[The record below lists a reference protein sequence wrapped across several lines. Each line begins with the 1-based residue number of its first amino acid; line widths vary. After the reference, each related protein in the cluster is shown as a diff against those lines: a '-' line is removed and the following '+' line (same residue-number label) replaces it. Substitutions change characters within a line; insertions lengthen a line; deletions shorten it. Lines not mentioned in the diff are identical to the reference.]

1 MHIRRRLL
9 VFAAGIACLAGC
21 WDPGVRL
28 PPGRA
33 EVTVPLARVDELLL
47 ARVRINGQDAG
58 HFIVDTGASGI
69 VVDTKL
75 AQRLNLPWVWHV
87 EGRGVNGAIQV
98 PVRGIGSLA
107 FGDISMPGLWAGELD
122 FEGIGERL
130 DVQPGGCL
138 GHPVF
143 SAFPVTV
150 DWRGGTLTFHER
162 GVFKPPAGARAFE
175 LRFDKGVPAV
185 KGIVDGRH
193 ELWFDLDTGSSGA
206 IGVSESLPRV
216 HPGLV
221 EMVEGAGA
229 TFFGFGGSKPF
240 RKGRLRTLEVLGHV
254 FEAQEVDVPPADA
267 KVPPAADEKPAPSER
282 FGIIGAD
289 LLRQFRLTFD
299 YPSGRLWAEWLG
311 PESVAQMRARGVDLG
326 ARDLAGRAL
335 LHYAARDGDMERVRD
350 LLDAGADIDVRTA
363 LGSTPFMLAANEGR
377 REVVEFLLSRRA
389 DIAARSDGGETA
401 LMTAAYGGH
410 APVVRLLL
418 GRGLA
423 ADAVNKA
430 GETALHMAAFRGKD
444 EAAQALLDAGAD
456 IEARSRE
463 GVTPLFLAAQ
473 NGHLEVVQLL
483 VARGAD
489 VDARHASGATSLW
502 FAAQRGHAP
511 VLRTLLR
518 AGADPNAR
526 MLGTGPAL
534 AVAAYFGHAEAV
546 ATLLVAGA
554 DLQARG
560 DDGLTAL
567 DYAVQRGHRE
577 AAEVLSGGRSA
588 FLLDT
593 GLRSP
598 EDLRWLD
605 LQPAATPEVSPLF
618 REVGKRP

>member
-1 MHIRRRLL
+1 MNIRRWLL
-9 VFAAGIACLAGC
+9 VIAAGIVCLAGC

-28 PPGRA
+28 PPGQA

-69 VVDTKL
+69 VVDAKL

-87 EGRGVNGAIQV
+87 EGRGVNGTIQV
-98 PVRGIGSLA
+98 PVRGIESLA
-107 FGDISMPGLWAGELD
+107 FGAASMPGLWAGEVD

-130 DVQPGGCL
+130 DVHPGGCL
-138 GHPVF
+138 GQPVF
-143 SAFPVTV
+143 SALPVTV
-150 DWRGGTLTFHER
+150 DWRGGTLTFHDR
-162 GVFKPPAGARAFE
+162 GAFKPPAGASAFE

-185 KGIVDGRH
+185 RGIVDGRH
-193 ELWFDLDTGSSGA
+193 ELWFDLDTGGSGA
-206 IGVSESLPRV
+206 IVVSESMLRL
-216 HPGLV
+216 HPGLI
-221 EMVEGAGA
+221 EMVEGGGS
-229 TFFGFGGSKPF
+229 TFLGFGGSKPF
-240 RKGRLRTLEVLGHV
+240 RKGRVQSLEVLGHV
-254 FEAQEVDVPPADA
+254 FEAQEVDVPLSGENAS
-267 KVPPAADEKPAPSER
+267 PAAEEKAAPSER
-282 FGIIGAD
+282 FAAIGAD

-299 YPSGRLWAEWLG
+299 YQNDRLWAEWLG
-311 PESVAQMRARGVDLG
+311 PESVAQMRTRGVDLG
-326 ARDLAGRAL
+326 ARDLAGRTL

-363 LGSTPFMLAANEGR
+363 LGSTPLMLAANEGY
-377 REVVEFLLSRRA
+377 REVVEFLLSRGA
-389 DIAARSDGGETA
+389 DIAARNSGGETA

-410 APVVRLLL
+410 TQVVKFLL

-444 EAAQALLDAGAD
+444 EAARALLDAGAD

-463 GVTPLFLAAQ
+463 GVPPLLLAAQ

-483 VARGAD
+483 LARGAN
-489 VDARHASGATSLW
+489 VDARHASGATALW
-502 FAAQRGHAP
+502 FAAQKGHAI

-534 AVAAYFGHAEAV
+534 AAAAYFGHAEAV
-546 ATLLVAGA
+546 AALLVGGA
-554 DLQARG
+554 DARARG
-560 DDGLTAL
+560 NDGLTAL

-588 FLLDT
+588 FLVDT

-598 EDLRWLD
+598 EDLRWFGL
-605 LQPAATPEVSPLF
+605 PPVA
-618 REVGKRP
+618 R